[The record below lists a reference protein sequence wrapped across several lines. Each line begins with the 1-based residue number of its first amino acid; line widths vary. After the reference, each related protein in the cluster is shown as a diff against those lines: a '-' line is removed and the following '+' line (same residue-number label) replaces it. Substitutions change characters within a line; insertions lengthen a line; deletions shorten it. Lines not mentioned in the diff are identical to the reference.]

1 MLRFLKYLF
10 QLIISPTNGWEDISC
25 AGTEPRQLAS
35 DGFYPL
41 LGIASATAFLR
52 LLYNPAL
59 TLGGVLQDAIV
70 IFAQYFV
77 SFFLANY
84 LMSVLL
90 PPCIEGEIN
99 EKRVSTFLIYN
110 LSLLALITVI
120 ENVTPIELS
129 LVQFLPI
136 IVVVVIWKGCRYMAV
151 SERQTGRFML
161 ISILSVI
168 GLPLLLGYFFHL
180 LAPAA

>member
-1 MLRFLKYLF
+1 M
-10 QLIISPTNGWEDISC
+10 EDISC
-25 AGTEPRQLAS
+25 AGTEPHQLVS
-35 DGFYPL
+35 EGFYPL
-41 LGIASATAFLR
+41 LGIASASAFLR
-52 LLYNPAL
+52 LLYNRAL

-77 SFFLANY
+77 SFFIANY
-84 LMSVLL
+84 IMLTML
-90 PPCIEGEIN
+90 PRCVNGEVN
-99 EKRVSTFLIYN
+99 EKRVSTFLVYN
-110 LSLLALITVI
+110 LSLLALITII

-136 IVVVVIWKGCRYMAV
+136 IVAVVIWKGCRYMAI
-151 SERQTGRFML
+151 SEHQTGRFML
-161 ISILSVI
+161 ISILTVI